1 MTPSNPDDG
10 VDWRRLANWIGLGV
24 LLIVVGVFV
33 AAAVPQA
40 VGADES
46 YVVLS
51 SSMSPSIEAGSVVFV
66 NSVPAAEISEGD
78 VITYDRS
85 PGGTTSRVTHR
96 VVDVVEENG
105 QRQFRTKGDA
115 NEDPDPELVSAT
127 AVVGVVTFSVPYI
140 GHVITFSQTRMGLL
154 TLVVVPAL
162 LLVILE
168 IRDLL
173 SGTGDSEQ

>member
-1 MTPSNPDDG
+1 MIPNTDNGDG
-10 VDWRRLANWIGLGV
+10 FEWRRLANWVGLGV

-51 SSMSPSIEAGSVVFV
+51 SSMSPAIDAGSVVFV
-66 NSVPAAEISEGD
+66 STIPQADISEGD

-96 VVDVVEENG
+96 VVGVTEQDG
-105 QRQFRTKGDA
+105 QRHFRTKGDA
-115 NEDPDPELVSAT
+115 NEDPDPELVPAS
-127 AVVGVVTFSVPYI
+127 AVVGVVTFSVPSI
-140 GHVITFSQTRMGLL
+140 GYVITFAQSQLGLL
-154 TLVVVPAL
+154 TLVIVPAL
-162 LLVILE
+162 LLVVLE
-168 IRDLL
+168 VWDLL
-173 SGTGDSEQ
+173 ASGGQ

>member
-1 MTPSNPDDG
+1 MTPSNTDDG
-10 VDWRRLANWIGLGV
+10 VDWRRLANWVGLGV

-33 AAAVPQA
+33 ATAVPQA

-51 SSMSPSIEAGSVVFV
+51 SSMSPAIEAGSVVFV
-66 NSVPAAEISEGD
+66 NSVPPADISEGD

-96 VVDVVEENG
+96 VVNVIAEDG

-115 NEDPDPELVSAT
+115 NEDPDPEPVSSA

-154 TLVVVPAL
+154 TLVVGPAL

-173 SGTGDSEQ
+173 SGTGDREQ

>member
-1 MTPSNPDDG
+1 MTPSNTEDG
-10 VDWRRLANWIGLGV
+10 VDWRRVANWIGLGV
-24 LLIVVGVFV
+24 LLVVVGVFV

-51 SSMSPSIEAGSVVFV
+51 SSMSPAIEAGSVVFV
-66 NSVPAAEISEGD
+66 NSVPPAEISEGD

-96 VVDVVEENG
+96 VVNVIKEDG

-140 GHVITFSQTRMGLL
+140 GHVIVFSQTRVGLL
-154 TLVVVPAL
+154 ALVVGPAL

-173 SGTGDSEQ
+173 SGTGDRKQ